1 MQWSQRI
8 GPTKEEATEEAK
20 ALGLRRR
27 TEQGR
32 RRPEPRV
39 VILTFF
45 VFLAFFWAG
54 RARPAPRLGFAIK
67 IWQTSSKKYFVRFRV
82 CFRKPEQRKIMIFID
97 IFVSILQKRA
107 KRKMQTKNTPTALK
121 FLNFFC
127 EFFLALYICKKCYV
141 LGEAG
146 PARICKN
153 SFGKQLK
160 NALSFFTIF
169 KTTCKKQHFF
179 RQKFLCLDFVV
190 FMIICKKQ

>member
-39 VILTFF
+39 VILAFF

-67 IWQTSSKKYFVRFRV
+67 FCKQA
-82 CFRKPEQRKIMIFID
+82 RKN
-97 IFVSILQKRA
+97 ILCDF
-107 KRKMQTKNTPTALK
+107 M
-121 FLNFFC
+121 
-127 EFFLALYICKKCYV
+127 YV
-141 LGEAG
+141 FES
-146 PARICKN
+146 RNKEK
-153 SFGKQLK
+153 S
-160 NALSFFTIF
+160 
-169 KTTCKKQHFF
+169 
-179 RQKFLCLDFVV
+179 
-190 FMIICKKQ
+190 